1 MKEESQIVLAEYN
14 TLMEAEIAKSM
25 LDSAGIESTI
35 RNEYM
40 STIYPIGT
48 MPAQLVVRKEDF
60 ERAQD
65 LLRHR

>member
-1 MKEESQIVLAEYN
+1 MRDETLVVLAEYN
-14 TLMEAEIAKSM
+14 SIMEAEITKSI

-48 MPAQLVVRKEDF
+48 MPAQVVIRESDL
-60 ERAQD
+60 ERAKT

>member
-14 TLMEAEIAKSM
+14 TLMEAEIAKSI